1 MDCID
6 DINAIDR
13 FIAPIYIV
21 LLIDSCLLTVDMPP
35 FFFCETPNI
44 DAKTTNVS
52 GSRSTNPAI
61 HQYPTTL
68 TQAPLAAVRDSPA

>member
-6 DINAIDR
+6 AIDAIDR
-13 FIAPIYIV
+13 FIAHIYVV

-44 DAKTTNVS
+44 DAKITNVL